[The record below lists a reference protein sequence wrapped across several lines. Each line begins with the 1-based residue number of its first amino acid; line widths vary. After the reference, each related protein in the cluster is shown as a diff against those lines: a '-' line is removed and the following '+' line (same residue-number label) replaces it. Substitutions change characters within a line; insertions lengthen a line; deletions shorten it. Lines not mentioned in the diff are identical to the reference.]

1 MHTQKKLDERENKAV
16 EKIKTD
22 PNFFYSFAK
31 SLVKIKSTI
40 NMLIDSNQD
49 ITTDP
54 QKMTFCRS
62 SSVRCLAIL
71 NFRSPLIQHSQESEH
86 FKFSDGDI
94 VSAITSVPP
103 VSASG
108 PNGVPSI
115 LLKNCAAQLG

>member
-1 MHTQKKLDERENKAV
+1 MCIHKKNWMKEKNKAV

-71 NFRSPLIQHSQESEH
+71 NFRSPLIQHSQ
-86 FKFSDGDI
+86 
-94 VSAITSVPP
+94 
-103 VSASG
+103 
-108 PNGVPSI
+108 GVGALQI
-115 LLKNCAAQLG
+115 